1 MEVNWA
7 TPLYEFLRRCNAEP
21 VPKTVLDCG
30 AGGSQP
36 PLSIFYKSGYFT
48 AGIEIASGPLLEA
61 QEYCYKN
68 NMRLN
73 IIGGDM
79 RWIPFAD
86 ESFSFV
92 YTFNA
97 IDFLSKQGIEI
108 AISEITRV
116 LKSGGLFYVNFLSVD
131 DQETWDPFNEL
142 GQKLFNN
149 PAFSHFED
157 NEADAYFEEYQI
169 QRKEKRLTDK
179 LWQGKLTKRAEIEYI
194 LKKNKN
200 LSGMS
205 CMEVFGVV
213 FAL

>member
-21 VPKTVLDCG
+21 LPKIVLDCG

-36 PLSIFYKSGYFT
+36 PLSIFYTSGYFT
-48 AGIEIASGPLLEA
+48 AGIEIARAPLEEA
-61 QEYCYKN
+61 QKFCSEKN
-68 NMRLN
+68 MQLN
-73 IIGGDM
+73 IIAGDM
-79 RWIPFAD
+79 RIIPFKD

-108 AISEITRV
+108 AIKEITRV

-131 DQETWDPFNEL
+131 DQETWDPFNPP
-142 GQKLFNN
+142 GQMLFNN

-157 NEADAYFEEYQI
+157 NEADGYFKEYQI

-179 LWQGKLTKRAEIEYI
+179 LWQGRLTKRAEIEYI
-194 LKKNKN
+194 LRKK
-200 LSGMS
+200 
-205 CMEVFGVV
+205 
-213 FAL
+213 